1 MRHPKN
7 YGFPWIIHPSV
18 TKLSQINYMSEW
30 PLLYLYLPYV
40 TITVE
45 YFVHQMVHNWL
56 HSLISLFHRVN
67 LWLFFTFWRFC
78 FCVWY
83 LVVKWI
89 RLTLL
94 FYSPSFWLAINRDFI
109 RCLPPRSPS
118 FCMKRTNRK
127 PWNEPCT
134 KIGTLHIH
142 FKKNLKNIENYQR
155 YTRLNQRNN
164 R

>member
-7 YGFPWIIHPSV
+7 YGLPWIIHPSV

-30 PLLYLYLPYV
+30 PLLYLYLLYV

-56 HSLISLFHRVN
+56 YSLISLFHRVN

-127 PWNEPCT
+127 QWNEPC
-134 KIGTLHIH
+134 I
-142 FKKNLKNIENYQR
+142 
-155 YTRLNQRNN
+155 
-164 R
+164 